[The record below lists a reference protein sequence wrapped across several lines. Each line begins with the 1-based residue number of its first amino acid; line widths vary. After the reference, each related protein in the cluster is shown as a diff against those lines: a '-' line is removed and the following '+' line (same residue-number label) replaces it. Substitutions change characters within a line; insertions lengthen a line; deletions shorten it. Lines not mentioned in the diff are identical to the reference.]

1 MTIGAKHREYELLC
15 NTWLSMC
22 AGLMVVE
29 GRVPSQGELE
39 SVLSTAGLLLPT
51 LSVVPATP
59 RLSLSGEAATPG
71 SRGYLADPVTR
82 WGSFTQ
88 EQLAAFG

>member
-1 MTIGAKHREYELLC
+1 
-15 NTWLSMC
+15 MC
-22 AGLMVVE
+22 ADSMVE
-29 GRVPSQGELE
+29 GSVAQSPTGPAQGKLG
-39 SVLSTAGLLLPT
+39 SALSTAGLLLPT
-51 LSVVPATP
+51 SSIVPATP
-59 RLSLSGEAATPG
+59 RLSLSGEASTPG